1 MSGYKYCVKFR
12 FSSEFY
18 TQPDWVVVG
27 YFRTLEGA
35 EQELEWQRKTG
46 SKNPVGEQRCASAHD
61 GFVCAVENVQSCWLG
76 GQLSYHL

>member
-35 EQELEWQRKTG
+35 EQELEWQMKTG
-46 SKNPVGEQRCASAHD
+46 SKNLQ
-61 GFVCAVENVQSCWLG
+61 VEIFEM
-76 GQLSYHL
+76 

>member
-1 MSGYKYCVKFR
+1 MKTEAIKMSGYKYCVKFR

-46 SKNPVGEQRCASAHD
+46 SKNLQ
-61 GFVCAVENVQSCWLG
+61 VEIFEM
-76 GQLSYHL
+76 